1 MVTKISSSTT
11 KGVTLREDVTKLKTL
26 IDTKTAE
33 LLELTKTLGSK
44 QEFAEKNPTVTTTTG
59 QISELKV
66 EIETIE
72 KLIKTTRKE
81 YVAAYAESAS
91 LQRLIDHF
99 TTQKREYEEEVRQNE
114 ELIEKMERLMAEE
127 KLEQRENENSE
138 NKNNNYVSTNNQ
150 HTPLHTVT
158 IRSIQNINPTLQ
170 SEIAG
175 DYQGTHVLAYDV
187 DEDLKGLGFWASSFE

>member
-81 YVAAYAESAS
+81 YVAAYAEAS
-91 LQRLIDHF
+91 SNQKLIEHF

-114 ELIEKMERLMAEE
+114 ELIEEQKAIIVEQEE
-127 KLEQRENENSE
+127 NAKLRKTVEDTTKAQVLVFTSHQKVVEIQEELSE
-138 NKNNNYVSTNNQ
+138 AKKTK
-150 HTPLHTVT
+150 
-158 IRSIQNINPTLQ
+158 
-170 SEIAG
+170 E
-175 DYQGTHVLAYDV
+175 DKLAA
-187 DEDLKGLGFWASSFE
+187 LN